1 VLLGRVLATL
11 AGLLAKYKPRIHIHP
26 LIARHLSAAIA

>member
-11 AGLLAKYKPRIHIHP
+11 AGLLARYRPRIQIYA
-26 LIARHLSAAIA
+26 LIARQLETAIA